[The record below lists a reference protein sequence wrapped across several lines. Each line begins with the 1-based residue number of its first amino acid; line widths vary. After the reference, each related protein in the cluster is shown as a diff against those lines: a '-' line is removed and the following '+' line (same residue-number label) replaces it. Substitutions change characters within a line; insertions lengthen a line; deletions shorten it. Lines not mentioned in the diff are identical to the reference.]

1 MGTEKWDLSS
11 GNLSRSPRASKRG
24 TLWKGVPGS
33 YLVGLLVGV
42 SYICLFEMDGFAMD
56 VSATRKLNVR
66 HVYYRGIRRKVK
78 FYICHQKTHSAVR

>member
-1 MGTEKWDLSS
+1 MDAFKNIRVGIRKWEQRN
-11 GNLSRSPRASKRG
+11 GIFQVVTNLSRSPRASKRG

-33 YLVGLLVGV
+33 YLVGLLVGM

-66 HVYYRGIRRKVK
+66 HVYYRGI
-78 FYICHQKTHSAVR
+78 